1 MAPVP
6 PPFYLMTEA
15 RKELPAITKLTA
27 AGLIS
32 IGFCLVGM
40 LFLVYGRFQVSP
52 VAFSLLAF
60 GIGGAI
66 LSGRPWAP
74 ALAPLFCLLFLGA
87 NWNNLDGFE
96 DAAHSYSIHLYL
108 LLSPILLVTFLAG
121 LGATIRTF
129 FTKAAFGKQPARTVR
144 GTF

>member
-1 MAPVP
+1 MPPVP

-27 AGLIS
+27 SGLIS
-32 IGFCLVGM
+32 IGFCLLGM
-40 LFLVYGRFQVSP
+40 LFLFYGRFQVSP

-74 ALAPLFCLLFLGA
+74 ALAPLFCLLFLGV

-96 DAAHSYSIHLYL
+96 NSAHSYSVHLYL
-108 LLSPILLVTFLAG
+108 LLSPILLVTFLTG
-121 LGATIRTF
+121 IGATIRNYNANTTF
-129 FTKAAFGKQPARTVR
+129 D
-144 GTF
+144 